1 MLISVDDA
9 DVDRR
14 GEEEGLVEVGR
25 VPTNCTTHSPL
36 ITPTPD
42 SLTQH
47 QQYKQTSNT
56 H

>member
-9 DVDRR
+9 EVDRR

-36 ITPTPD
+36 ITDHSYSRLSHTA
-42 SLTQH
+42 STI
-47 QQYKQTSNT
+47 
-56 H
+56 